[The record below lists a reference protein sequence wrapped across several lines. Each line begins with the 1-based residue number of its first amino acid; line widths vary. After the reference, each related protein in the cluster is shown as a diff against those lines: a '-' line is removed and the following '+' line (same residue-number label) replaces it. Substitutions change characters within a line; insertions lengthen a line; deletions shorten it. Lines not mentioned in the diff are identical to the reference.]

1 MPLDPFFN
9 ANTVDDLAKAEC
21 NGFALTARAEWSKEC
36 KPKGCDQLS
45 AEPPN
50 EEETT
55 RCSPRARFSLA

>member
-1 MPLDPFFN
+1 MPTDPFFN

-21 NGFALTARAEWSKEC
+21 NGFALTARAEWSNEC
-36 KPKGCDQLS
+36 KPKRCERGQLS

-55 RCSPRARFSLA
+55 RCSPRA